1 LAKENAHLIEELEKY
16 KSASL
21 QALKLSKHNQIVT
34 AELQTVSQ
42 ANKDTEIAGQRG
54 PKASDS
60 KLNIISTNSLSSLRR
75 TEYGDSKSI
84 ALETY
89 NSLVTKYNLVFQ
101 NWTDIKATR
110 AQLEKSL
117 RGEKEKAKR
126 YNQFCDS
133 LEKKIEQKRDRIREL
148 EEKVRSLAVQI
159 QTLRQSREAQQT
171 SGPKSLEAA
180 TRGFSSASVS
190 PMHHHSEGGATNI
203 IGILDPPINNV
214 SSREIEFAERSILE
228 DSRFQKR
235 HTPGAN
241 SRSSYQ
247 EDATRHSKRSD
258 KHAES
263 EANEL
268 PRLWS
273 GKNSENA
280 IIEDAGHGQVVPHHS
295 SSTEGDGVSN
305 SPSKTSSHGP
315 IVKMES
321 PVDIRSLNDSPVVV
335 LERSV
340 KKRKSRNKPTASK
353 IKVETISSSPIGL
366 SAFPGLEPHE
376 SLNLDDIGHK
386 QSTPRKQR
394 SLMRNL
400 VRDMSY
406 ESRSSRKDGKRNALQ
421 PSSSV
426 NQSSC
431 SAHRSTK
438 RRRVTSDITFEG
450 LNEDGENLQPMER
463 SSRRNLSP
471 DLDGRLVELL
481 ENPISSNHTAIPIDL
496 YGPVNS
502 LDNGCNIPAKSNATC
517 APVQDPSSVATG
529 KVSPPSGLSPK
540 GSPRNSAGLQRPSPK
555 SIVRDFAH
563 SPCPQPRDSSN
574 CYSGS
579 SDAPLSEGL
588 SRASAE
594 LSRPA
599 YGRSLRGTITPQ
611 VSNSA
616 NSPAGNPSI
625 SSTTQKGKS
634 LSRAE
639 YDSHMNEL
647 PQNGPLRTQPLRKL
661 GLHDFK
667 INPDYNHGYNY
678 AFMDVVRNQAERRCL
693 QGCTKPECCGNTFR
707 ALAAASWDPSKLP
720 TASQEEVNTRLL
732 KEFMG
737 DNAHKIRHMTKAEKD
752 ETLLQAKTRELANK
766 HGRHRQA
773 YERRRS
779 PPGFWRLE
787 FPSTQEE
794 REDRQKGEQHERDLV
809 AQRYGEAMR
818 PGGAYLFRDE

>member
-16 KSASL
+16 KSAYL
-21 QALKLSKHNQIVT
+21 RAQKLSKHNQTLT
-34 AELQTVSQ
+34 AELQTVPQ
-42 ANKDTEIAGQRG
+42 ANKDTEIAGHRN
-54 PKASDS
+54 PRASDS
-60 KLNIISTNSLSSLRR
+60 KLNVISTNSLPSLRR
-75 TEYGDSKSI
+75 TEYGDSKPI

-126 YNQFCDS
+126 YSQFCDS
-133 LEKKIEQKRDRIREL
+133 LEKKVEQKRNRIREL

-159 QTLRQSREAQQT
+159 QSLGQPREAQET
-171 SGPKSLEAA
+171 CGPKSLEAA
-180 TRGFSSASVS
+180 TRGASSASVS
-190 PMHHHSEGGATNI
+190 PIHHYSEGGATNI
-203 IGILDPPINNV
+203 LRIIDPPILNDV
-214 SSREIEFAERSILE
+214 SSGEIDSAESSILE
-228 DSRFQKR
+228 DSSFQNR
-235 HTPGAN
+235 HTPGAD
-241 SRSSYQ
+241 SQSSYRK
-247 EDATRHSKRSD
+247 DATRHSKRSD
-258 KHAES
+258 NRPES

-268 PRLWS
+268 SRLWS
-273 GKNSENA
+273 EENSENA
-280 IIEDAGHGQVVPHHS
+280 NIEDAGHGLVVHS
-295 SSTEGDGVSN
+295 SSTEGDDVSN
-305 SPSKTSSHGP
+305 SQRKTNSQVP

-321 PVDIRSLNDSPVVV
+321 PVDMQSLHDSPVVV

-340 KKRKSRNKPTASK
+340 KKRKSRNKPTVSK

-366 SAFPGLEPHE
+366 SAFPGLEAHE
-376 SLNLDDIGHK
+376 SLDLDDIGHK

-406 ESRSSRKDGKRNALQ
+406 ESRSSRKDGKVNALQ

-426 NQSSC
+426 NQSSS

-438 RRRVTSDITFEG
+438 RRRVTSDINFEG
-450 LNEDGENLQPMER
+450 LIEDGENLQPLER
-463 SSRRNLSP
+463 STTKHHSP

-481 ENPISSNHTAIPIDL
+481 ENPISSNHTAIPVDL
-496 YGPVNS
+496 YGPINS

-517 APVQDPSSVATG
+517 APVKDLSSVANG
-529 KVSPPSGLSPK
+529 NVSPSSELQPK
-540 GSPRNSAGLQRPSPK
+540 GSPRNSAELQRLSPK
-555 SIVRDFAH
+555 GMVKDFAH
-563 SPCPQPRDSSN
+563 SPCPQPRCSSN
-574 CYSGS
+574 CCSGS
-579 SDAPLSEGL
+579 SDAPLSESL
-588 SRASAE
+588 PRPSTE
-594 LSRPA
+594 LSRPVH
-599 YGRSLRGTITPQ
+599 GRSLRGTVTPQ
-611 VSNSA
+611 ISNSA
-616 NSPAGNPSI
+616 NSPAGNPSK

-639 YDSHMNEL
+639 YDSHMNKL
-647 PQNGPLRTQPLRKL
+647 PQNEPLRTQPLWKL

-678 AFMDVVRNQAERRCL
+678 AFTDVVRNQAERRCL

-720 TASQEEVNTRLL
+720 TASQEEVNSRLL
-732 KEFMG
+732 QEFMG

-766 HGRHRQA
+766 HGKHRQA